1 MGIESDNRRYGPAK
15 SAAMQEKEIAC
26 VEEMTRQAVAAAGAF
41 QVAMVSLERA
51 GGHLI
56 PEIGR
61 VCQTQVLLKY
71 QLDELN
77 EKTVPFRKRAIEDTK
92 VEEKRHG
99 EKMRKRFYRANV
111 RAQQQGQPLAPQI
124 APAPAAAP
132 QQQAQQVAPAP
143 APAPVNPPAVN
154 NVDYEEV
161 D

>member
-92 VEEKRHG
+92 VEEKRHC
-99 EKMRKRFYRANV
+99 EKMRKRLYRANV
-111 RAQQQGQPLAPQI
+111 RAQQQGQPLAP
-124 APAPAAAP
+124 
-132 QQQAQQVAPAP
+132 V
-143 APAPVNPPAVN
+143 VN
-154 NVDYEEV
+154 NVE
-161 D
+161 